1 VGWKMGMRSGLD
13 REEKY
18 KSDRLKWGKAQSWAT
33 DMTAIVLNLEPLT
46 RKLTHEQFYE
56 LCMANKDVAME
67 RSPEGELIIV
77 APVGGESGK
86 QEASYIIDLGIWNRR
101 TKLGEVFSSSTV
113 FKLPGGGDRSPDA
126 AWVKLERWNA
136 LTPEQQRKFPPI
148 CPDFVIELRS
158 ESDRIKPLQ
167 DKMQEYLASGLRLGW
182 LINPQDRTVEIY
194 RAGQAVEV
202 MPLPAT
208 VSGEDVLPGFVLEIV

>member
-1 VGWKMGMRSGLD
+1 
-13 REEKY
+13 
-18 KSDRLKWGKAQSWAT
+18 
-33 DMTAIVLNLEPLT
+33 MTAIVLNLEPLM
-46 RKLTHEQFYE
+46 RALTHEQFYE

-77 APVGGESGK
+77 SPVGGESGER
-86 QEASYIIDLGIWNRR
+86 EADYIIDLGIWNRR
-101 TKLGEVFSSSTV
+101 SKLGKVFSSSTV

-136 LTPEQQRKFPPI
+136 LTPKQQRKFPPI

-202 MPLPAT
+202 MQLPAT
-208 VSGEDVLPGFVLEIV
+208 VFGEEVLPGFVLEIA